1 MEDGKKKSSSK
12 TKLFAFVGGAIA
24 VFCLCIVVVAI
35 ASPSK
40 ESAPSPSA
48 IPATSQSEPTQV
60 ELPAPTATEIKS
72 SRCVPASN
80 LQLEAI
86 RLGIKGISEQN
97 DIKTGWAVK
106 SSDYKNAWFVAAK
119 IYGPGMEN
127 GTGPGLWIISGDPEN
142 PSSGAF
148 SVDGFAKEFSDRGTG
163 ETLGFNFSIS
173 DDGAQEALECASN
186 D

>member
-1 MEDGKKKSSSK
+1 MENGKKKSSNK
-12 TKLFAFVGGAIA
+12 KMIFAIVGGAIA
-24 VFCLCIVVVAI
+24 VFCLCIVVAAI
-35 ASPSK
+35 MSPSE
-40 ESAPSPSA
+40 ESTPSPSA
-48 IPATSQSEPTQV
+48 IPATSQPEPTKID
-60 ELPAPTATEIKS
+60 LPEPTATESKS

-97 DIKTGWAVK
+97 DIKTGWTVK
-106 SSDYKNAWFVAAK
+106 SSDYENAWFVAAK
-119 IYGPGMEN
+119 IYGAGMEN

-163 ETLGFNFSIS
+163 ETLGFNFSMF

>member
-1 MEDGKKKSSSK
+1 MENGKKKSSSK
-12 TKLFAFVGGAIA
+12 KMIFAIIGGAIA
-24 VFCLCIVVVAI
+24 VFCLCIVLVAI
-35 ASPSK
+35 AYPSK
-40 ESAPSPSA
+40 QSTPSPSA
-48 IPATSQSEPTQV
+48 TPATNQPEPTQV
-60 ELPAPTATEIKS
+60 NTPVPTATEIKS
-72 SRCVPASN
+72 SRCIPATN
-80 LQLEAI
+80 LQLESI
-86 RLGIKGISEQN
+86 RLGVKGISEQN

-106 SSDYKNAWFVAAK
+106 SSDYENAWFVAAK

-163 ETLGFNFSIS
+163 ETVGLDFSMS
-173 DDGAQEALECASN
+173 DDGAQEALLCASN